1 MTEELGGCMTSR
13 FDLLVV
19 GGGVFGLGTAAEAAR
34 RGRRVAVVERGPLPN
49 PVAASY
55 GPSRKIRSTYT
66 EPHYAMLARE
76 AMNAWREVEQATGS
90 ELYLA
95 VGNLSYTA
103 LDDQPHLDD
112 LE

>member
-1 MTEELGGCMTSR
+1 MSTASPSV

-19 GGGVFGLGTAAEAAR
+19 GGGAFGLGTAAEAAR

-66 EPHYAMLARE
+66 EPHYAYLARE
-76 AMNAWREVEQATGS
+76 AMTAWRQTVPLPSRRQTPPSAPMETCG
-90 ELYLA
+90 
-95 VGNLSYTA
+95 GF
-103 LDDQPHLDD
+103 QPP
-112 LE
+112 